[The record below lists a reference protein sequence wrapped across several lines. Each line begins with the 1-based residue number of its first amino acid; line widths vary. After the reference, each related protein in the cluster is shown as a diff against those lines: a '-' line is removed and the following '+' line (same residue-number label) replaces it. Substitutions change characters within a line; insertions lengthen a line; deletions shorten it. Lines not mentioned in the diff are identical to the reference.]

1 MDADEQEK
9 IITFVLRSIV
19 VAKLYIDL
27 RSNSSNMGIPRDIN
41 V

>member
-1 MDADEQEK
+1 MDADKQGE

-19 VAKLYIDL
+19 VAKLYTDL

-41 V
+41 I